1 MTDQTAIV
9 IVVLLAAV
17 VIGLFVNNAR
27 QKKRFEEE
35 RLESRRKLDQIKAE
49 ARAKE
54 KDQSA
59 ES

>member
-17 VIGLFVNNAR
+17 VIGLFVYNAR
-27 QKKRFEEE
+27 QKKRFEQEQLE
-35 RLESRRKLDQIKAE
+35 RRRKLDQIKAE

-54 KDQSA
+54 QFAS
-59 ES
+59 E

>member
-17 VIGLFVNNAR
+17 VVGLFVYNAR
-27 QKKRFEEE
+27 QKKRFEQE
-35 RLESRRKLDQIKAE
+35 RLERRRKLDQIKAE

-54 KDQSA
+54 QSVS
-59 ES
+59 EF

>member
-17 VIGLFVNNAR
+17 VIGLFVYNAR
-27 QKKRFEEE
+27 AKKRFEQE
-35 RLESRRKLDQIKAE
+35 RLDRRRELDRIKAE

-54 KDQSA
+54 QSG
-59 ES
+59 S